1 MHGQT
6 RVKYGIE
13 VVERDGHIGLMQG
26 GRVDEAT
33 INYQSPIMPAAN
45 DEVLLAQIMKY
56 RGRLDLQC
64 INCIKE
70 VLSLMRKDTMIAEYV
85 YQVSPQTY

>member
-1 MHGQT
+1 
-6 RVKYGIE
+6 
-13 VVERDGHIGLMQG
+13 MQG

-33 INYQSPIMPAAN
+33 TNYGCPIIPAAT
-45 DEVLLAQIMKY
+45 DEVLLAQIVKY

-70 VLSLMRKDTMIAEYV
+70 VLSLMRKDKVVAEFV
-85 YQVSPQTY
+85 YKAPP